1 MKWSVTKHAHLGSWS
16 VAMCFD
22 SRWSSSYVAIS
33 TKMNPCLPGC
43 SFGHQ
48 SYIQANT
55 SWASREVLSRTL
67 MAGEVPPGIDQ
78 STSYLHGTTA
88 KCLLAFDQCQQ
99 ALRCCTVKIG
109 WARFRSFNSFRQKH
123 FLWLQFIWMCH
134 WFSALWPKGET
145 GNFSNCTFGSLKIY
159 KMCSNLIQSFYIK
172 HILKTWEFHS
182 QKLYL
187 KVKMFISIGQS
198 TSLALMS
205 LEIQNRRLSPGIIV
219 VKPRFKAPNSQT
231 NAPSSSLSL
240 GFTHFHPGQAWRG
253 RPPS

>member
-22 SRWSSSYVAIS
+22 WRWSSSYVAIS

-43 SFGHQ
+43 IFGHQ

-55 SWASREVLSRTL
+55 SWAWREVFFMDIDGRRSACWHWSTLSARSISCDSSSSECVIDSVHY
-67 MAGEVPPGIDQ
+67 GREVKQ
-78 STSYLHGTTA
+78 GTFPTA
-88 KCLLAFDQCQQ
+88 LLA
-99 ALRCCTVKIG
+99 V
-109 WARFRSFNSFRQKH
+109 WRFANV
-123 FLWLQFIWMCH
+123 LQ
-134 WFSALWPKGET
+134 SDPKFPHQT
-145 GNFSNCTFGSLKIY
+145 
-159 KMCSNLIQSFYIK
+159 
-172 HILKTWEFHS
+172 HS
-182 QKLYL
+182 QNMRVPQPKAVSQSEDVYQHW
-187 KVKMFISIGQS
+187 SIFNIPIDLLQS

-205 LEIQNRRLSPGIIV
+205 LEIQNLRLSPGIIV

-240 GFTHFHPGQAWRG
+240 GFTHFHPGQAWCG